1 MCNCK
6 PMIQFFATSFKHSMA
21 ETSNEHYAEVLDR
34 IFRGMEG
41 LGVEMKDH
49 EIVGLDGAT
58 LQEWFNRYC
67 DNHKPSTVNNTV
79 IILNKF
85 LHWAS
90 TMSKKV
96 DGVKVPYIDD
106 DYSNIL
112 HTIPIPDIDELPPEE
127 RPKDKYYT
135 EEQVQELLW
144 GNHGRNQVRDRAIM
158 GLILFTGLRV
168 SEVCSL
174 TIGNFLDSPHGIMT
188 VKRKGGKYCSV
199 KVADQVYDLV
209 NHYLELRD
217 DKDDHSR
224 PLFVTTH
231 GNPCNRKQLYDVIA
245 FKQREMGLATGPH
258 AIRHTAISQIGNMFG
273 ATVAREFA
281 NHKSI
286 KITNR
291 YSHTTDSQMVN
302 AVNNLPWRCEA

>member
-6 PMIQFFATSFKHSMA
+6 PMIQFFANSFKHSMA
-21 ETSNEHYAEVLDR
+21 ETSNGHYAEVLDR
-34 IFRGMEG
+34 IFRGMED
-41 LGVEMKDH
+41 LGVTMNEH

-67 DNHKPSTVNNTV
+67 ESHKPATVNNTV

-85 LHWAS
+85 LRWAS

-135 EEQVQELLW
+135 ENQVQELLW
-144 GNHGRNQVRDRAIM
+144 GNHGRNQVRDRAII

-168 SEVCSL
+168 SELCSL
-174 TIGNFLDSPHGIMT
+174 TIGNFLDSPHGMMT
-188 VKRKGGKYCSV
+188 VKRKGGKYCNV
-199 KVADQVYDLV
+199 KVADQVYELV
-209 NHYLELRD
+209 NAYLELRD

-224 PLFVTTH
+224 PLFITTH
-231 GNPCNRKQLYDVIA
+231 GNPCNRTQLYDVISH
-245 FKQREMGLATGPH
+245 KQRELGLATGPH

-291 YSHTTDSQMVN
+291 YSHTTEDQMVN
-302 AVNNLPWRCEA
+302 AVNHLPWHCEA